1 MSLHSR
7 RDFLRD
13 GSLMTAASLALAQM
27 SHGQDEK
34 KKKEKK
40 ITAKVSANDR
50 IRMAVIGVN
59 GRGMDH
65 IKGFASMPE
74 TEIVMLCD
82 PDQRIAE
89 KGVKGVKE
97 LQEKEPG
104 FVQDLRRIM
113 DDKTIDAVSIAT
125 PNHWHSLA
133 AIWAIQAGKDV
144 YVEKPISHNV
154 GEGRRIVEVARKNN
168 KIVQTGTQSRSNE
181 GMQQVMNFIHSGKI
195 GACQT
200 GVWPVLQASWQHR
213 ADDQSLQSARNLR
226 LQSVVRSGSDG
237 SSDAHRRP
245 LRVALV
251 LEHRQR

>member
-1 MSLHSR
+1 MSLRSR

-13 GSLMTAASLALAQM
+13 SSLMTAASLALGQM
-27 SHGQDEK
+27 SYGQDEK

-40 ITAKVSANDR
+40 IVAKVSANER
-50 IRMAVIGVN
+50 IRMAVIGFN

-113 DDKTIDAVSIAT
+113 DDKSIDAVSIAT
-125 PNHWHSLA
+125 PNHWHALA

-144 YVEKPISHNV
+144 YVEKPVSHNV
-154 GEGRRIVEVARKNN
+154 SEGRRVVDAARRHG
-168 KIVQTGTQSRSNE
+168 KICQAGTQSRSS
-181 GMQQVMNFIHSGKI
+181 VGKRALMDFLHGGGI
-195 GACQT
+195 GEVKLARGLCYKPR
-200 GVWPVLQASWQHR
+200 GSIGPRGSYPVPL
-213 ADDQSLQSARNLR
+213 
-226 LQSVVRSGSDG
+226 SVNYD
-237 SSDAHRRP
+237 
-245 LRVALV
+245 L
-251 LEHRQR
+251 